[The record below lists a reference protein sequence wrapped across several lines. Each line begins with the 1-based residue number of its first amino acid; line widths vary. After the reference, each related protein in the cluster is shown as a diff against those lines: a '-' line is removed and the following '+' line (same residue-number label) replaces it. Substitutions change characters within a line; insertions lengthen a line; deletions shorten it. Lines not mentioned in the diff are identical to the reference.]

1 MHAVSS
7 APSRSK
13 KHPVSSCSLLVLSI
27 AAALGTA
34 APLPVLAQ
42 ATDTGSASAQAA
54 EERQYNIEGG
64 PLDAVLNRFALA
76 AGIELSVSSE
86 LTQGKTSP
94 GLNGQYTTEEGLRQ
108 LLAGSGLDAR
118 FTGADRVTL
127 ARETAQANG
136 GETSLQTIEVVG
148 REITSDFADST
159 FAATKTQTHILDV
172 PQTVNAVTK
181 EVIDEQNLLALNDVA
196 PFVAGMNEFSVYDD
210 LTIRGFRNSDARRVN
225 GLRIYNNYWTQPYI
239 ANVERVEVIKGP
251 SAVLYGE
258 ATPGG
263 VVNLVTKKPLAESR
277 HEVRGDLGTFGG
289 GDNQGLL
296 AVDTTGPIN
305 DSGTLLYR
313 FNASKWDHDS
323 FRTEIFDEG
332 YSLSPSLSWVPSEDT
347 RLNLELSY
355 TSRETVLD
363 RGQPNLA
370 DASDLGAVP
379 IDVSVTQPGDGF
391 ETEDFS
397 AALSLDQALSEQ
409 WRLSSALQYHSYD
422 EGLREHRVS
431 ESLPSGSEY
440 NVLYGERDTE
450 AETLSGTVYATGKF
464 ETGNLAHELVI
475 GADAMRQEKESL
487 DHQAYDVFVFDV
499 LDPENISRPVDSYPL
514 VDPWGPWG
522 EDNERTGL
530 FVQDQV
536 TLGDWDFLAGL
547 RYSSFSTQPVG
558 GEENSDND
566 LAPRLGAVYR
576 YTDDLSFYGT
586 YAEGFEPNFGYT
598 TAEGGPFGPTTSR
611 LFEVGVKHL
620 AFGGDLLFTAALYHI
635 INDDIVT
642 WDDVVGGSGVYRQRG
657 QEQSTGLEL
666 EAIGNLTDRLS
677 IIANYAYNNA
687 EVTEDEEAENVGK
700 TKEGAPHHAATLW
713 GKYDLGSGFAVGAG
727 AEYVGE
733 RETFQEGFK
742 LPDYTLYSAG
752 VFYEKG
758 DVDISLVGKN
768 LTDEEHWTGGYYP
781 GRVYPGDPLKVTLS
795 ARYTF

>member
-1 MHAVSS
+1 MSFSTSS
-7 APSRSK
+7 KPFTLRPIALAIGIATAAGW
-13 KHPVSSCSLLVLSI
+13 SLLPTSVFAQQDGAEAETQLRQTYYVPAGSLTSVLN
-27 AAALGTA
+27 T
-34 APLPVLAQ
+34 LAQ
-42 ATDTGSASAQAA
+42 QA
-54 EERQYNIEGG
+54 G
-64 PLDAVLNRFALA
+64 
-76 AGIELSVSSE
+76 LSLSFNPE
-86 LTQGKTSP
+86 LTQGKTSE
-94 GLNGQYTTEEGLRQ
+94 GLDGQYSAAEALDEV
-108 LLAGSGLDAR
+108 LAGTGLDAR

-148 REITSDFADST
+148 RAITTDFADST
-159 FAATKTQTHILDV
+159 FAATKTETHILDV

-181 EVIDEQNLLALNDVA
+181 EVIEEQNLLTLNDVA
-196 PFVAGMNEFSVYDD
+196 PYVAGMNEFSVYDD
-210 LTIRGFRNSDARRVN
+210 LTIRGFRNQDDRRVN
-225 GLRIYNNYWTQPYI
+225 GQRVYNNFWTQPYI

-251 SAVLYGE
+251 SAVLYGQ

-263 VVNLVTKKPLAESR
+263 VVNIVTKKPLAESR

-296 AVDTTGPIN
+296 AVDTTGPVN

-332 YSLSPSLSWVPSEDT
+332 YSLSPSMSWVPSEDT

-355 TSRETVLD
+355 TNRETVLD
-363 RGQPNLA
+363 RGQPNLR
-370 DASDLGAVP
+370 DASDLGVVP
-379 IDVSVTQPGDGF
+379 IDVSVTQPGDGLD
-391 ETEDFS
+391 TRDFT
-397 AALSLDQALSEQ
+397 AALSLDQALSDQ
-409 WRLSSALQYHSYD
+409 WRLSASLQYHDYEED
-422 EGLREHRVS
+422 LREHRVGFGAT
-431 ESLPSGSEY
+431 LPSGSEY
-440 NVLYGERDTE
+440 TIRYGERDTE
-450 AETLSGTVYATGKF
+450 AETLSGTVYATGEF
-464 ETGNLAHELVI
+464 ETGNFAHELVV
-475 GADAMRQEKESL
+475 GADAMRQEKESR
-487 DHQAYDVFVFDV
+487 DQQANNVFVFDV

-547 RYSSFSTQPVG
+547 RYSSFSTQAIG
-558 GEENSDND
+558 GEEYSDSD
-566 LAPRLGAVYR
+566 LAPRLGVVYR

-598 TAEGGPFGPTTSR
+598 SAQGGPFDPTTSR
-611 LFEVGVKHL
+611 LFEVGAKHL

-635 INDDIVT
+635 VNDDIVV
-642 WDDVVGGSGVYRQRG
+642 WANDASNPDLYRQRG

-687 EVTEDEEAENVGK
+687 EVTEDEIAENEGK

-733 RETFQEGFK
+733 RETFQEGFP
-742 LPDYTLYSAG
+742 LPDYTLFNAG

-768 LTDEEHWTGGYYP
+768 LADEEHWTGGYRAS
-781 GRVYPGDPLKVTLS
+781 RVYPGDPLKVTLS